1 MWHRMM
7 WVSVVTMTLVP
18 DLALADRRAEAEK
31 LAAAGELLFEA
42 GKYED
47 ALRQFLDAY
56 ALFDPPRFVI
66 PEVIWNIGRCYEEMG
81 DDETA
86 LRYFKEFAQVVKEPQ
101 YRTRADAKVKEVLGR
116 IQATLALDVQPE
128 GVRVTV
134 DGRLVGE
141 TPLAGPLRL
150 EPGRHVITFQRDG
163 YRDRTEELTLKA
175 RETRA
180 LRFAL
185 ERKVGTIRVVGVGGP
200 AKGPVRV
207 LVDGQEVYRGFLS
220 ARIEV
225 PAGHRVVRVEGP
237 VGTEPLLRYV
247 NVPDQGEVEVAMEFP
262 VLPQAAP
269 EREPTATLPRVG
281 IIGVSPREAGLAQEP
296 QQEHQQ
302 SAQPAMAVTARAGR
316 AFPWH
321 FVAIG
326 TGSAMLVGGAVMTGL
341 AAKDRAK
348 VTEAETYPDGTVKGI
363 TQTSASSAV
372 SSARIK
378 DKVSYVLYGVGG
390 AAVVGGF
397 LWWVLGTQEADEKGA
412 VYPVPSAV
420 DGGALVGAVGRF

>member
-269 EREPTATLPRVG
+269 EREPTATLPR
-281 IIGVSPREAGLAQEP
+281 A
-296 QQEHQQ
+296 
-302 SAQPAMAVTARAGR
+302 PAMAVTARAGR

-420 DGGALVGAVGRF
+420 DGAALVGAVGRF